1 MSHNF
6 YKNVIEHRGKLLVRG
21 IHDGQEYKEKIDFGP
36 TLYALTQEHSVYKT
50 LQGQN
55 LKPIEFTDIMAARK
69 FRKEVATA
77 NSPIYGL
84 ERYHYQYIGQEHPEN
99 IEWDK
104 DLIKIFTLDIETTC
118 ENGFPDVENPQE
130 EIICLTVKNQS
141 NKSIITWGVGDYH
154 TDRTDVTY
162 VKCKHEKELM
172 FEFMKFWIKNHPDII
187 TGWNTKFFDLPYLV
201 NRLKLVAGEKVAS
214 RISPWNLINRME
226 INAQGRTQ
234 TVYDVYGIAM
244 LDYLDLYKWFI
255 PQRQESYKLDFIGE
269 LELGKNKNEN
279 PFDTFKDFYTKD
291 FQKFVDYNIQDV
303 EIVDALEDKL
313 GLIDLSLT
321 VAYESKVNYDDIFSQ
336 VRVWDTLIAN
346 HLMQKNICVPP
357 REEHSKETK
366 YEGAYVK
373 DPIPG
378 GHDWIVSFDINSLY
392 PHIIIQYNI
401 SPEKILGSSSQGIN
415 VDKMIDMKVPLNY
428 LKTEG
433 ACVTPNGAKFKND
446 AQGFLPEMMEKMYNE
461 RVIYKKRMLKAKQQ
475 YERTKNPELK
485 KEIARCHN
493 IQWARKI
500 ALNSAY
506 GAVGNQYFRY
516 YDVRQAS
523 GITTAGQFIIRF
535 IEKKVNEYL
544 NNILQTHDEVDY
556 IVASDTD
563 SIYVRF
569 GKLVEKTCKGKTNDQ
584 IADFLGKVCDNKLE
598 PYIEKC
604 FDELADY
611 SNAFKNAM
619 VMKRE
624 VIANKG
630 IWVAKKRYMLNVLD
644 EEGIRLA
651 DPKLKLMGIEAVK
664 SSTPQVCRGKIK
676 EAIKTI
682 MSKEQTDL
690 HKLIAEFKKEFM
702 QLPAEAIAFP
712 RSCNN
717 LKKYRSA
724 SSIFIKGTPIH
735 VKGALIYNQ
744 QIENMKLAS
753 KYPMIQDG
761 DKIKF
766 IKLKEA
772 NPFKFDVISYISTLP
787 TEFKLQ
793 EYIDYEVQFE
803 KTFLDPMRF
812 ILDAI
817 GWKAEPQA
825 SLEAF
830 FG

>member
-1 MSHNF
+1 MMNF
-6 YKNVIEHRGKLLVRG
+6 YKNVIEHKGKLLVRG
-21 IHDGQEYKEKIDFGP
+21 ILGDKEYKEKLDFGP
-36 TLYALTQEHSVYKT
+36 TLFTLTSEDTGWKT
-50 LQGQN
+50 LDNRN
-55 LKPIEFTDIMAARK
+55 LKPTEFTNIFAARK
-69 FRKEVATA
+69 FRKEMPENNPV
-77 NSPIYGL
+77 YGL
-84 ERYHYQYIGQEHPEN
+84 ERYHYQYIGQNYPGQ
-99 IEWDK
+99 IEWSK

-118 ENGFPDVENPQE
+118 EGGFPDVNNPVE

-141 NKSIITWGVGDYH
+141 NKQILTWGVGEFKS
-154 TDRTDVTY
+154 DRPDVTY
-162 VKCKHEKELM
+162 VQCENEKQLL
-172 FEFMKFWIKNHPDII
+172 FEFLKFWIKNHPDVI
-187 TGWNTKFFDLPYLV
+187 TGWNTKFFDLPYLM
-201 NRLKLVAGEKVAS
+201 NRIKMVADEETAN
-214 RISPWNLINRME
+214 RMSPWKIANERE
-226 INAQGRTQ
+226 IYVQGRRQ
-234 TVYDVYGIAM
+234 IYYELYGTVM

-255 PQRQESYKLDFIGE
+255 PTRQESYKLDHIGE
-269 LELGKNKNEN
+269 VELGQNKNDN
-279 PFDTFKDFYTKD
+279 PFDTFKEFYEKD
-291 FQKFVDYNIQDV
+291 FQKFIDYNIQDV

-313 GLIDLSLT
+313 GLIELALT

-336 VRVWDTLIAN
+336 VRVWDTLIEN

-401 SPEKILGSSSQGIN
+401 SPEKILGSSSHGIN

-461 RVIYKKRMLKAKQQ
+461 RVIYKKRMLKAKEQ
-475 YERTKNPELK
+475 YQRTKNPELV

-506 GAVGNQYFRY
+506 SAVGNQYFRY

-523 GITTAGQFIIRF
+523 AITTAGQFIIRF
-535 IEKKVNEYL
+535 IETKVNEYL
-544 NNILQTHDEVDY
+544 NKILKTHDKLDY

-563 SIYVRF
+563 SIYVTLD
-569 GKLVEKTCKGKTNDQ
+569 KLVEKTCEGKDNEQ
-584 IADFLGKVCDNKLE
+584 ICNFLNKVVDSRIE
-598 PYIEKC
+598 PFLEKC
-604 FDELADY
+604 FAELADY
-611 SNAFKNAM
+611 TNAFKNCM

-644 EEGIRLA
+644 EEGVRLS
-651 DPKLKLMGIEAVK
+651 DPKLKIMGIEAVK

-676 EAIKTI
+676 EAIKII
-682 MSKEQTDL
+682 MGKEQSDL
-690 HKLIAEFKKEFM
+690 HKFIAEFKKEFFEM
-702 QLPAEAIAFP
+702 SAEQISFP

-717 LKKYRSA
+717 LIKYRHSNDV
-724 SSIFIKGTPIH
+724 FIKGTTIH
-735 VKGALIYNQ
+735 VKGALIYNHQ
-744 QIENMKLAS
+744 LKQFNLGR
-753 KYPMIQDG
+753 KYPFIQEG

-766 IKLKEA
+766 LKLIEA
-772 NPFKFDVISYISTLP
+772 NPFKFDVISYITKLP

-793 EYIDYEVQFE
+793 EYIDYETQFE

-812 ILDAI
+812 ILQAI
-817 GWKAEPQA
+817 GWEHEQKA

>member
-1 MSHNF
+1 MNF
-6 YKNVIEHRGKLLVRG
+6 YKSVIEHRGKLLVRG
-21 IHDGQEYKEKIDFGP
+21 ILDGKEYKEKLNFEP
-36 TLYALTQEHSVYKT
+36 TLYALTQQQSEYKN
-50 LQGQN
+50 LQGQF
-55 LKPIEFTDIMAARK
+55 LKPIKFKSIDEARK
-69 FRKEVATA
+69 FRKFTVTE

-84 ERYHYQYIGQEHPEN
+84 ERYHYQYINKEHPGQ
-99 IEWDK
+99 IDWDK
-104 DLIKIFTLDIETTC
+104 KFIKIFTLDIETSC
-118 ENGFPDVENPQE
+118 ENGFPDVENPIE
-130 EIICLTVKNQS
+130 ELLCITVKNQT
-141 NKSIITWGVGDYH
+141 NKQIITWGVGEYK

-162 VKCKHEKELM
+162 IQCKDEKQLL
-172 FEFMKFWIKNHPDII
+172 FQFMKFWIKNHPDVI
-187 TGWNTKFFDLPYLV
+187 TGWNTKFFDLPYLM
-201 NRLKLVAGEKVAS
+201 NRIKMIAGDKVAS
-214 RISPWNLINRME
+214 RMSPWNLIHREE
-226 INAQGRTQ
+226 ITVRGRPQ
-234 TVYDVYGIAM
+234 TVYTLYGTVM
-244 LDYLDLYKWFI
+244 LDYLDLYRWFI
-255 PQRQESYKLDFIGE
+255 PTRQESYKLDFIGE
-269 LELGKNKNEN
+269 VELGQNKNEN
-279 PFDTFKDFYTKD
+279 PFDTFKEFYTKD

-346 HLMQKNICVPP
+346 HLMTKKICVPP
-357 REEHSKETK
+357 REDHAKETK

-373 DPIPG
+373 EPQLG
-378 GHDWIVSFDINSLY
+378 MHKWVVSFDINSLY

-401 SPEKILGSSSQGIN
+401 SPEKILGVKSSGVS
-415 VDKMIDMKVPLNY
+415 VAKMLNQKTPLAH

-433 ACVTPNGAKFKND
+433 ACITPNGALFKTD
-446 AQGFLPEMMEKMYNE
+446 SQGFLPEMMETMYNE
-461 RVIYKKRMLKAKQQ
+461 RVKFKKRMLKAKAM
-475 YERTKNPELK
+475 YERTKNPELV

-535 IEKKVNEYL
+535 IEQKVNQYL
-544 NNILQTHDEVDY
+544 NDILKTHDKMDF

-563 SIYVRF
+563 SIYVTLD
-569 GKLVEKTCKGKTNDQ
+569 KLVSQVCTGKTDDQ
-584 IADFLGKVCDNKLE
+584 IVDFLNKVVDKKLE
-598 PYIEKC
+598 PYIEEC
-604 FDELADY
+604 FNELADY
-611 SNAFKNAM
+611 TNAFKNCM

-644 EEGIRLA
+644 EEGVRLSE
-651 DPKLKLMGIEAVK
+651 PKLKIMGIEAVK

-682 MSKEQTDL
+682 MSKEESDL
-690 HKLIAEFKKEFM
+690 HKLIADFKKEFKEM
-702 QLPAEAIAFP
+702 TPEQISFP

-717 LKKYRSA
+717 MKKYYSH
-724 SSIFIKGTPIH
+724 SVIFIKGTPIH
-735 VKGALIYNQ
+735 VKVALIYNH
-744 QIENMKLAS
+744 QIKQFKLQN
-753 KYPMIQDG
+753 KYPLIQEG

-766 IKLKEA
+766 IKLVEA
-772 NPFKFDVISYISTLP
+772 NPFKFDVISYVTKLP
-787 TEFKLQ
+787 TEFKLKK
-793 EYIDYEVQFE
+793 YIDYETQFE

-812 ILDAI
+812 ILQAI
-817 GWKAEPQA
+817 GWEHEPKA

-830 FG
+830 FV

>member
-1 MSHNF
+1 MNF

-21 IHDGQEYKEKIDFGP
+21 IHDGKDYKEKIDFGP
-36 TLYALTQEHSVYKT
+36 TLYALTQEHSQYKT
-50 LQGQN
+50 LQGQY
-55 LKPIEFTDIMAARK
+55 LKPIEFRDIMAARK

-84 ERYHYQYIGQEHPEN
+84 ERYHYQYIGQEHPEE
-99 IEWDK
+99 IQWDK

-141 NKSIITWGVGDYH
+141 NKQILTWGVGPYH

-162 VKCKHEKELM
+162 VQCTHEKELM
-172 FEFMKFWIKNHPDII
+172 FEFMKFWIKNHPDVI
-187 TGWNTKFFDLPYLV
+187 TGWNTKFFDLPYLI
-201 NRLKLVAGEKVAS
+201 NRLKLVAGDKVAS

-226 INAQGRTQ
+226 INVQGRTQ
-234 TVYDVYGIAM
+234 TVYDVFGVAM

-255 PQRQESYKLDFIGE
+255 PTRQESYKLDFIGE
-269 LELGKNKNEN
+269 LELKQPKNEN
-279 PFDTFKDFYTKD
+279 PFDTFKEFYTKD
-291 FQKFVDYNIQDV
+291 FQKFIDYNIQDV

-321 VAYESKVNYDDIFSQ
+321 VAYDSKVNYDDIFSQ

-346 HLMQKNICVPP
+346 HLMQKGICVPP
-357 REEHSKETK
+357 REEFSKETK

-373 DPIPG
+373 EPILG

-401 SPEKILGSSSQGIN
+401 SPEKILGENGQG
-415 VDKMIDMKVPLNY
+415 VDVNRMIDMKVPLNY

-433 ACVTPNGAKFKND
+433 ACITPNGAKFKTD
-446 AQGFLPEMMEKMYNE
+446 SQGFLPEMMEKMYND
-461 RVIYKKRMLKAKQQ
+461 RVVFKQRMIKAKKEYQI
-475 YERTKNPELK
+475 NPSKELAR
-485 KEIARCHN
+485 EIARCHN
-493 IQWARKI
+493 IQWSKKI

-544 NNILQTHDEVDY
+544 NNILQTHDEYDY

-569 GKLVEKTCKGKTNDQ
+569 GKLVEKTCEGKSREQ
-584 IADFLGKVCDNKLE
+584 IIDFLGKVCDNKIE

-604 FDELADY
+604 FEELADY

-644 EEGIRLA
+644 DEGVRLA
-651 DPKLKLMGIEAVK
+651 EPKLKLMGIEAVK

-676 EAIKTI
+676 EAIKVI
-682 MSKEQTDL
+682 MGKEETDL
-690 HKLIAEFKKEFM
+690 HKLVADFRKEFM
-702 QLPAEAIAFP
+702 TLPAESIAFP

-717 LKKYRSA
+717 LKKYRDSA
-724 SSIFIKGTPIH
+724 NIFIKGTPIH
-735 VKGALIYNQ
+735 VKGALVYNY
-744 QIENMKLAS
+744 QIHRLGLQS
-753 KYPMIQDG
+753 KYPLIQEG

-766 IKLKEA
+766 IKLKAA
-772 NPFKFDVISYISTLP
+772 NPFKFDVISYMTTLP
-787 TEFKLQ
+787 EEFKLQ
-793 EYIDYEVQFE
+793 EYIDYDIQFQ

-812 ILDAI
+812 ILDAVN
-817 GWKAEPQA
+817 WKDEPQA
-825 SLEAF
+825 TLEAF

>member
-1 MSHNF
+1 MNF
-6 YKNVIEHRGKLLVRG
+6 YKNVIEHKGKLLIRG
-21 IHDGQEYKEKIDFGP
+21 VLNGKDYKEKIDFGP
-36 TLYALTQEHSVYKT
+36 TLYALTQEHSQYKT
-50 LQGQN
+50 LQGQF
-55 LKPIEFTDIMAARK
+55 LKPIEFTDINAARR
-69 FRKEVATA
+69 FRRDVATE
-77 NSPIYGL
+77 NSPIFGL
-84 ERYHYQYIGQEHPEN
+84 ERYHYQYIGQEYPQN

-104 DLIKIFTLDIETTC
+104 QFIKIFTLDIETTC
-118 ENGFPDVENPQE
+118 EGGFPDVENPVE
-130 EIICLTVKNQS
+130 ELLCITVKNQT
-141 NKSIITWGVGDYH
+141 NKSIITWGVGEFK

-162 VKCKHEKELM
+162 IKCKDEKQLM
-172 FEFMKFWIKNHPDII
+172 FEFMKFWLKNYPDVI
-187 TGWNTKFFDLPYLV
+187 TGWNTKFFDLPYLM
-201 NRLKLVAGEKVAS
+201 NRIKLIAGDKVANKM
-214 RISPWNLINRME
+214 SPWNLINREE
-226 INAQGRTQ
+226 INVRGRPQ
-234 TVYDVYGIAM
+234 TVYQLYGIVM

-255 PQRQESYKLDFIGE
+255 PTRQESYKLDFIGE
-269 LELGKNKNEN
+269 LELGRGKDDAGY
-279 PFDTFKDFYTKD
+279 DTFKDWYTKD
-291 FQKFVDYNIQDV
+291 FQSFVDYNIQDV

-313 GLIDLSLT
+313 GLIELALT

-373 DPIPG
+373 DPQPG
-378 GHDWIVSFDINSLY
+378 QHKWIVSFDINSLY

-401 SPEKILGSSSQGIN
+401 SPEKIIGESSHGIN
-415 VDKMIDMKVPLNY
+415 VNKMIDMQVPLNY

-446 AQGFLPEMMEKMYNE
+446 SQGFLPEMMETMYKE
-461 RVIYKKRMLKAKQQ
+461 RMIYKKRMLKAKEQ

-544 NNILQTHDEVDY
+544 NGVLQTKGEIDY

-563 SIYVRF
+563 SIYVTF
-569 GKLVEKTCKGKTNDQ
+569 DKLVQNTCQGKTNDQ
-584 IADFLGKVCDNKLE
+584 IADFLGKVCDNKVE
-598 PYIEKC
+598 PFIEKC
-604 FDELADY
+604 FAELADY

-676 EAIKTI
+676 EAIKVI
-682 MSKEQTDL
+682 MAKEEHDL
-690 HKLIAEFKKEFM
+690 HKLIADFKKEFFG
-702 QLPAEAIAFP
+702 LPAEAIAFP

-724 SSIFIKGTPIH
+724 SDIFIKGTPIH
-735 VKGALIYNQ
+735 VKGALIYNH
-744 QIENMKLAS
+744 QIKEFGLQN
-753 KYPMIQDG
+753 KYPLIQEG

-766 IKLKEA
+766 IKLIQA
-772 NPFKFDVISYISTLP
+772 NPFKFDVISYITNLP
-787 TEFKLQ
+787 PEFKLQ
-793 EYIDYEVQFE
+793 PYVDYNVQFD

-812 ILDAI
+812 ILEAI
-817 GWKAEPQA
+817 GWKSEPQA
-825 SLEAF
+825 NLEAF

>member
-1 MSHNF
+1 MNF
-6 YKNVIEHRGKLLVRG
+6 YKNVIEHKGKLLIRG
-21 IHDGQEYKEKIDFGP
+21 VLNGKDYKDKIDFGP
-36 TLYALTQEHSVYKT
+36 TLYALTQEHSQYKT
-50 LQGQN
+50 LQGQF
-55 LKPIEFTDIMAARK
+55 LKPIEFTTINAARR
-69 FRKEVATA
+69 FRRDVVTQ

-84 ERYHYQYIGQEHPEN
+84 ERYHYQYIGSEYPEE
-99 IEWDK
+99 IKWDK
-104 DLIKIFTLDIETTC
+104 DHIKIFTLDIETTC
-118 ENGFPDVENPQE
+118 ENGFPDVENPIE
-130 EIICLTVKNQS
+130 ELLCITVKNQS
-141 NKSIITWGVGDYH
+141 NKQIITWGVGDFK
-154 TDRTDVTY
+154 TDRPDVTY
-162 VKCKHEKELM
+162 VKCKDEKQLM
-172 FEFMKFWIKNHPDII
+172 FEFLKFWIKNHPDVI
-187 TGWNTKFFDLPYLV
+187 TGWNTKFFDLPYLM
-201 NRLKLVAGEKVAS
+201 NRIKLIAGDKVAN
-214 RISPWNLINRME
+214 RMSPWNMANREE
-226 INAQGRTQ
+226 INVRGRPQ
-234 TVYDVYGIAM
+234 TVYNLYGIAM

-255 PQRQESYKLDFIGE
+255 PTRQESYRLDFIGQ
-269 LELGKNKNEN
+269 LELGRGKDDNGY
-279 PFDTFKDFYTKD
+279 DTFKDWYTKD
-291 FQKFVDYNIQDV
+291 FQSFVDYNIQDV

-321 VAYESKVNYDDIFSQ
+321 VAYDSKVNYDDIFSQ

-346 HLMQKNICVPP
+346 HLMQKGICVPP

-373 DPIPG
+373 EPILG

-401 SPEKILGSSSQGIN
+401 SPEKIIGESSHGVN
-415 VDKMIDMKVPLNY
+415 VNKMIDMKVPLNY

-433 ACVTPNGAKFKND
+433 ACLTPNGAKFKND
-446 AQGFLPEMMEKMYNE
+446 NQGFLPEMMEKMYNE
-461 RVIYKKRMLKAKQQ
+461 RVVFKKRMIKAKKE
-475 YERTKNPELK
+475 YEKTKDPKLV

-493 IQWARKI
+493 IQWSKKI

-544 NNILQTHDEVDY
+544 NGVLQTKDHVDY

-569 GKLVEKTCKGKTNDQ
+569 GKLVEKTCKGKSTEQ
-584 IADFLGKVCDNKLE
+584 IIDFLGKVCDNKIE

-644 EEGIRLA
+644 EEGVRLA

-676 EAIKTI
+676 EAIKVI

-690 HKLIAEFKKEFM
+690 QSLVSDFRKDFFNMKAE
-702 QLPAEAIAFP
+702 QIAFP

-717 LKKYRSA
+717 LKKYRDHA
-724 SSIFIKGTPIH
+724 NIFIKGTPIH
-735 VKGALIYNQ
+735 VKGALIYNYQIHKLGLQ
-744 QIENMKLAS
+744 Q
-753 KYPMIQDG
+753 KYPLIQEG

-772 NPFKFDVISYISTLP
+772 NPFKFDVISYMTVLP
-787 TEFKLQ
+787 DEFKIK
-793 EYIDYEVQFE
+793 EYVDYDIQFE

-812 ILDAI
+812 ILDAV

>member
-1 MSHNF
+1 MNF
-6 YKNVIEHRGKLLVRG
+6 YKNVIEHKGKLLIRG
-21 IHDGQEYKEKIDFGP
+21 VLNGKEYKEKIDFGP
-36 TLYALTQEHSVYKT
+36 TLYCLTQEHSVYKT
-50 LQGQN
+50 LQGQF
-55 LKPIEFTDIMAARK
+55 LKPIEFTNISAARR
-69 FRKEVATA
+69 FRKEIATQ
-77 NSPIYGL
+77 NSPVYGL
-84 ERYHYQYIGQEHPEN
+84 ERYHYQYIGQEYPTE

-104 DLIKIFTLDIETTC
+104 DNIKIFTLDIETTC
-118 ENGFPDVENPQE
+118 EGGFPDVEDPQE
-130 EIICLTVKNQS
+130 QLLCITVKNQS
-141 NKSIITWGVGDYH
+141 NKQIITWGVGDFH
-154 TDRTDVTY
+154 TDRPDVTY
-162 VKCKHEKELM
+162 IKCKDEKQLM
-172 FEFMKFWIKNHPDII
+172 FEFMKFWIKNYPDVI
-187 TGWNTKFFDLPYLV
+187 TGWNTKFFDLPYLM
-201 NRLKLVAGEKVAS
+201 NRIKLIAGDKVAN
-214 RISPWNLINRME
+214 RMSPWNMVNRGE
-226 INAQGRTQ
+226 VVTHGRPQ
-234 TVYDVYGIAM
+234 TVYNLYGISM

-255 PQRQESYKLDFIGE
+255 PTRQESYRLDFIGE
-269 LELGKNKNEN
+269 LELGRGKDDAGY
-279 PFDTFKDFYTKD
+279 DTFKDWYTKD
-291 FQKFVDYNIQDV
+291 FQSFVDYNIQDV

-321 VAYESKVNYDDIFSQ
+321 VAYDSKVNYDDIFSQ

-357 REEHSKETK
+357 REENSKETK

-373 DPIPG
+373 EPIIG

-401 SPEKILGSSSQGIN
+401 SPEKILGESSHGVN
-415 VDKMIDMKVPLNY
+415 VNKMIDMKVPLNY

-433 ACVTPNGAKFKND
+433 ACLTPNGAKFRND
-446 AQGFLPEMMEKMYNE
+446 SQGFLPEMMEKMYNE
-461 RVIYKKRMLKAKQQ
+461 RVVFKQRMLKAKAEYQK
-475 YERTKNPELK
+475 TKDPKLV

-493 IQWARKI
+493 IQWSKKI

-544 NNILQTHDEVDY
+544 NGVLQTKGEVDY

-569 GKLVEKTCKGKTNDQ
+569 GKLVEKTCEGKSKEQ
-584 IADFLGKVCDNKLE
+584 IIDFLGKVCDNKIE

-604 FDELADY
+604 FEELADY

-644 EEGIRLA
+644 EEGFRFEE
-651 DPKLKLMGIEAVK
+651 PKLKIMGIEAVK
-664 SSTPQVCRGKIK
+664 SSTPEVCRVAIK
-676 EAIKTI
+676 EAIRLI
-682 MSKEQTDL
+682 MNKDEDTLHNYISDFKE
-690 HKLIAEFKKEFM
+690 IYKKYEPE
-702 QLPAEAIAFP
+702 QIAFP

-717 LKKYRSA
+717 LRKY
-724 SSIFIKGTPIH
+724 SSSSDIFIKGTPIH
-735 VKGALIYNQ
+735 IKGSLIYNWHLKNQ
-744 QIENMKLAS
+744 NLDQR
-753 KYPMIQDG
+753 YPLIQEG

-766 IKLKEA
+766 ILLKEP
-772 NPFKFDVISYISTLP
+772 NPFKFNVCAYLSTLP
-787 TEFKLQ
+787 REFKLQ
-793 EYIDYEVQFE
+793 DYIDYEVQFE

-812 ILDAI
+812 ILGAI
-817 GWKAEPQA
+817 GWNAEPQA

>member
-1 MSHNF
+1 VNF
-6 YKNVIEHRGKLLVRG
+6 YKNVIEHNGKLLIRG
-21 IHDGQEYKEKIDFGP
+21 ILNGKEYKEKIDFGP
-36 TLYALTQEHSVYKT
+36 TLYALTQEHSQYKT
-50 LQGQN
+50 LQGQF
-55 LKPIEFTDIMAARK
+55 LKPIEFKTIKDARRFK
-69 FRKEVATA
+69 RDTATE
-77 NSPIYGL
+77 NSPIFGL
-84 ERYHYQYIGQEHPEN
+84 ERYHYQYIGSEYPED
-99 IEWDK
+99 IKWDK
-104 DLIKIFTLDIETTC
+104 DQIKIFTLDIETTC
-118 ENGFPDVENPQE
+118 EGGFPDVENPVEQLLC
-130 EIICLTVKNQS
+130 ITVKNQS
-141 NKSIITWGVGDYH
+141 NKQIITWGVGDFK
-154 TDRTDVTY
+154 TDRSDVTY
-162 VKCKHEKELM
+162 IKCKNEKQLL
-172 FEFMKFWIKNHPDII
+172 FEFMKFWIKQYPDII
-187 TGWNTKFFDLPYLV
+187 TGWNTKFFDLPYLM
-201 NRLKLVAGEKVAS
+201 NRIRLLAGDKVAN
-214 RISPWNLINRME
+214 RMSPWNLINREE
-226 INAQGRTQ
+226 IHVRGRPQ
-234 TVYDVYGIAM
+234 TIYQLYGIVN

-255 PQRQESYKLDFIGE
+255 PARQESYKLDFIGE
-269 LELGKNKNEN
+269 LELGRGKDDAGY
-279 PFDTFKDFYTKD
+279 DTFKDWYTKD
-291 FQKFVDYNIQDV
+291 FQSFVDYNIQDV

-346 HLMQKNICVPP
+346 HLMKKNICVPP

-373 DPIPG
+373 EPTVG
-378 GHDWIVSFDINSLY
+378 QHKWVTSFDINSLY

-401 SPEKILGSSSQGIN
+401 SPEKILGESSHGVN
-415 VDKMIDMKVPLNY
+415 VNKMIDMKVPLNY
-428 LKTEG
+428 LQTEG
-433 ACVTPNGAKFKND
+433 ACLTPNGAKFKND
-446 AQGFLPEMMEKMYNE
+446 SQGFLPEMMETMYNE
-461 RVIYKKRMLKAKQQ
+461 RVIYKKRMLKAKKE
-475 YERTKNPELK
+475 YEKTKDPKLVR
-485 KEIARCHN
+485 EIARCHN

-544 NNILQTHDEVDY
+544 NNILQTKGQVDY

-563 SIYVRF
+563 SIYVTLD
-569 GKLVEKTCKGKTNDQ
+569 KLVQKTCEGKDDQ
-584 IADFLGKVCDNKLE
+584 QITDFIGKVCDNKIE
-598 PYIEKC
+598 PYIAKC
-604 FDELADY
+604 FDELASY
-611 SNAFKNAM
+611 TNAFKNCM

-644 EEGIRLA
+644 EEGVRLA

-676 EAIKTI
+676 EAIKII
-682 MSKEQTDL
+682 MGKTEDDL
-690 HKLIAEFKKEFM
+690 HKFIADFRKEFNE
-702 QLPAEAIAFP
+702 LEPEAIAFP

-717 LKKYRSA
+717 LKKYMSS

-735 VKGALIYNQ
+735 VKGALIYNHQ
-744 QIENMKLAS
+744 LKQFKLGT
-753 KYPMIQDG
+753 KYPYIQEG

-766 IKLKEA
+766 LKLKEA

-787 TEFKLQ
+787 TEFKLKQ
-793 EYIDYEVQFE
+793 YVDYETQFE

-812 ILDAI
+812 ILNAI
-817 GWKAEPQA
+817 GWEHEPKA

>member
-1 MSHNF
+1 MNF
-6 YKNVIEHRGKLLVRG
+6 YKNVIEHKGKLLIRG
-21 IHDGQEYKEKIDFGP
+21 VLNGKDYKDKIDFGP
-36 TLYALTQEHSVYKT
+36 TLYALTQEETQYKT
-50 LQGQN
+50 LQGQF
-55 LKPIEFTDIMAARK
+55 LKPIEFTTISAARK
-69 FRKEVATA
+69 FRKEVATD
-77 NSPIYGL
+77 NSPIFGL
-84 ERYHYQYIGQEHPEN
+84 ERYHYQYIGQEYPED
-99 IEWDK
+99 IKWDK
-104 DLIKIFTLDIETTC
+104 DHIKIFTLDIETTC
-118 ENGFPDVENPQE
+118 ENGFPDVENPVEQLLC
-130 EIICLTVKNQS
+130 ITVKNQS
-141 NKSIITWGVGDYH
+141 NKQIITWGVGDFT
-154 TDRTDVTY
+154 TDRHDVTY
-162 VKCKHEKELM
+162 VKCKDEKQLL
-172 FEFMKFWIKNHPDII
+172 FEFMKFWIKNYPDII
-187 TGWNTKFFDLPYLV
+187 TGWNTKFFDLPYLM
-201 NRLKLVAGEKVAS
+201 NRIKLLAGDKVAS
-214 RISPWNLINRME
+214 RMSPWNLINREE
-226 INAQGRTQ
+226 ITVRGRPQ
-234 TVYDVYGIAM
+234 TYYQLYGIVM

-255 PQRQESYKLDFIGE
+255 PTRQESYKLDFIGE
-269 LELGKNKNEN
+269 LELGRGKDDAGY
-279 PFDTFKDFYTKD
+279 DTFKDWYTKD
-291 FQKFVDYNIQDV
+291 FQSFVDYNIQDV

-373 DPIPG
+373 EPQLG
-378 GHDWIVSFDINSLY
+378 QHKWIVSFDINSLY

-401 SPEKILGSSSQGIN
+401 SPEKIVGQTSHGIN
-415 VDKMIDMKVPLNY
+415 VNKMIDMKVPLNY

-446 AQGFLPEMMEKMYNE
+446 AQGFLPEMMEKMYND
-461 RVIYKKRMLKAKQQ
+461 RVVYKKRMLKAKQQ
-475 YERTKNPELK
+475 YERTKAPELV

-544 NNILQTHDEVDY
+544 NGVLQTKGEIDY

-563 SIYVRF
+563 SIYVCF
-569 GKLVEKTCKGKTNDQ
+569 DKLVAKTCEGKTTEQ
-584 IADFLGKVCDNKLE
+584 KVDFLNKVCEQKLE
-598 PYIEKC
+598 PYIAKC

-644 EEGIRLA
+644 EEGVRLA

-664 SSTPQVCRGKIK
+664 SSTPGVCRVKIK

-690 HKLIAEFKKEFM
+690 HKLVADFKKEFFEM
-702 QLPAEAIAFP
+702 KAEQIAFP

-717 LKKYRSA
+717 LKKYRDHSN
-724 SSIFIKGTPIH
+724 IFIKGTPIH
-735 VKGALIYNQ
+735 VKGALIYNH
-744 QIENMKLAS
+744 QIKEFGLHH
-753 KYPMIQDG
+753 KYPYIQEG

-772 NPFKFDVISYISTLP
+772 NPFKFDVISYITTLP
-787 TEFKLQ
+787 DEFKLQ
-793 EYIDYEVQFE
+793 QYIDYDIQFE

>member
-1 MSHNF
+1 MNF
-6 YKNVIEHRGKLLVRG
+6 YKNVIEHKGKLLIRG
-21 IHDGQEYKEKIDFGP
+21 VLNGKDYKEKIDFGP
-36 TLYALTQEHSVYKT
+36 TLYALTQEHSQYKT
-50 LQGQN
+50 LQGQF
-55 LKPIEFTDIMAARK
+55 LRPIEFTDINAARK
-69 FRKEVATA
+69 FRRDVATD
-77 NSPIYGL
+77 NSPIFGL
-84 ERYHYQYIGQEHPEN
+84 ERYHYQYIGTEYPQD
-99 IEWDK
+99 IEWSK
-104 DLIKIFTLDIETTC
+104 DHIKIFTLDIETTC
-118 ENGFPDVENPQE
+118 ENGFPDVENPVE
-130 EIICLTVKNQS
+130 ELLCITVKNQS
-141 NKSIITWGVGDYH
+141 NKQIITWGVGDFH
-154 TDRTDVTY
+154 TDRTDITY
-162 VKCKHEKELM
+162 VKCKDEKQLM
-172 FEFMKFWIKNHPDII
+172 FEFMKFWIKNHPDVI
-187 TGWNTKFFDLPYLV
+187 TGWNTKFFDLPYLM
-201 NRLKLVAGEKVAS
+201 NRIKLLAGDKVAN
-214 RISPWNLINRME
+214 RMSPWNLINREE
-226 INAQGRTQ
+226 ISVRGRPQ
-234 TVYDVYGIAM
+234 TVYQLYGICM

-255 PQRQESYKLDFIGE
+255 PTRQESYKLDFIGE
-269 LELGKNKNEN
+269 LELGKSKNEN
-279 PFDTFKDFYTKD
+279 PYDTFKDFYTKD
-291 FQKFVDYNIQDV
+291 FQSFVDYNIQDV

-321 VAYESKVNYDDIFSQ
+321 VAYDSKVNYDDIFSQ

-373 DPIPG
+373 EPILG

-401 SPEKILGSSSQGIN
+401 SPEKIIGESSHGVSVN
-415 VDKMIDMKVPLNY
+415 KMLDMKVPLNY

-433 ACVTPNGAKFKND
+433 ACLTPNGAKFKND
-446 AQGFLPEMMEKMYNE
+446 NQGFLPEMMEKMYND
-461 RVIYKKRMLKAKQQ
+461 RVKFKKRMLKAKQQ
-475 YERTKNPELK
+475 YERTKNPELV

-493 IQWARKI
+493 IQWSKKI

-535 IEKKVNEYL
+535 IEKKVNDYL
-544 NNILQTHDEVDY
+544 NGILLTKDKVDY

-569 GKLVEKTCKGKTNDQ
+569 GKLVEKTCQGKSTEQ
-584 IADFLGKVCDNKLE
+584 IVDFLNKVCENKLE
-598 PYIEKC
+598 PYIAKC

-624 VIANKG
+624 VIADKG

-644 EEGIRLA
+644 EEGVRLA
-651 DPKLKLMGIEAVK
+651 EPKLKLMGIEAVK
-664 SSTPQVCRGKIK
+664 SSTPQVCRVKIK

-690 HKLIAEFKKEFM
+690 HKLVADFRKEFFDM
-702 QLPAEAIAFP
+702 KAEQIAFP

-717 LKKYRSA
+717 LRKYRDHA
-724 SSIFIKGTPIH
+724 NIFIKGTPIH
-735 VKGALIYNQ
+735 VKGALIYNYQIHKLGLQ
-744 QIENMKLAS
+744 Q
-753 KYPMIQDG
+753 KYPLIQEG

-766 IKLKEA
+766 IKLVEA
-772 NPFKFDVISYISTLP
+772 NPFKFDVISYMTNLP
-787 TEFKLQ
+787 PEFKLQ
-793 EYIDYEVQFE
+793 QYVDYDTQFE